1 MLITLVVPKVFNDY
15 ERHQTDARNN
25 LRNKILLQIH
35 EIDLGVNRGIYTSIQ
50 KHIYTWTHRFL
61 QFPEEQPYVWYLC
74 FVCLVSLFT
83 LPWFR
88 AEFIPS
94 GKDQEERMGYF
105 YVWGL
110 LFEQHQ
116 WVPMADT
123 WLYAIFQ
130 LTFSVAVFILFFIWK
145 STSIHDLRC
154 KGIAIASQEA
164 NASLVCNRLWFQI
177 LVLVYWMWRLKG
189 VSDLATLYG
198 GVWPTLVL
206 NSLVWW
212 LIAVAIVIING
223 KQGIITAIQTR
234 KHAQME
240 PVGNGLVICA
250 ACRNAMGEPM
260 NTDLLFVGIGAEE
273 NSQTLA
279 ADSIAGSLSVNIP
292 EQEES
297 RRLLYDDSGPSGSDS
312 SSTESPRKAIRRNA
326 SKKD

>member
-15 ERHQTDARNN
+15 ERHQTDERNN

-35 EIDLGVNRGIYTSIQ
+35 EIDLGINRGIYTSIQ
-50 KHIYTWTHRFL
+50 KYIYIWTHRFL
-61 QFPEEQPYVWYLC
+61 QFPEEQPYVWYMC
-74 FVCLVSLFT
+74 FVCLISLFT

-110 LFEQHQ
+110 LFEQRQ

-123 WLYAIFQ
+123 WMYAIFQ
-130 LTFSVAVFILFFIWK
+130 LTFDVGLFILFFIWK

-154 KGIAIASQEA
+154 KGTAAPQEA
-164 NASLVCNRLWFQI
+164 IASLVCNRLWFQMV
-177 LVLVYWMWRLKG
+177 VLVYWLWRVKG
-189 VSDLATLYG
+189 LSDLATLYG

-206 NSLVWW
+206 NLLVWW
-212 LIAVAIVIING
+212 LIAVAFVIVSG
-223 KQGIITAIQTR
+223 KQGIISTIQTR
-234 KHAQME
+234 NHSQME
-240 PVGNGLVICA
+240 PVGGGLVICA
-250 ACRNAMGEPM
+250 ACRNTIGEPM
-260 NTDLLFVGIGAEE
+260 NTDLLFVNTGSEE
-273 NSQTLA
+273 SPQTLSTDA
-279 ADSIAGSLSVNIP
+279 VAVSLSTNIP

-297 RRLLYDDSGPSGSDS
+297 RHLLYDDSGASGSDS
-312 SSTESPRKAIRRNA
+312 SSTEGPRKAFRRNE